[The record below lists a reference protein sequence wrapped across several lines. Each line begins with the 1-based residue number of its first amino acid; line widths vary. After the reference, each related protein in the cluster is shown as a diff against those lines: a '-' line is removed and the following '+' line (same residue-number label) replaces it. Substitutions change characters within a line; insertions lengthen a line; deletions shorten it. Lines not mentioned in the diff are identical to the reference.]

1 MVIRTC
7 DHCEYSTSC
16 KSSYDDHMKSKR
28 HQERVENGSE
38 ELRIYFECKNCKKEY
53 NSKYGLNRHNKTCKK
68 VEESPPIS
76 IFDDTVIRQR
86 VEEIRTE
93 LQTPI
98 SNKLISMILDKTK
111 LIEELHTKIGDV
123 VIPYQMNTSTS
134 KFEYN
139 GFSIEYKTEERMI
152 HGIQLCEAC
161 NVNILDWYS
170 SENIQS
176 DDPNFSG
183 DGVAGEVCNEE
194 VESPL
199 PWLNMNLAFELA
211 CWISPNLLLEL
222 AKWSQS
228 VSDTTTKEKD
238 LRIKLLEDM
247 YVNKQTRKDFLEKPV
262 VYMLTTEDNKN
273 KRTYIIGKSINL
285 KNRLSSY
292 NKTAE
297 HEVVYYRECK
307 DEETMS
313 LSENMIL
320 KKLRM
325 YREKANRDRFI
336 LPDEK
341 EITDFVDVIDTCVQF
356 FE

>member
-7 DHCEYSTSC
+7 DCCDYSTNSKC
-16 KSSYDDHMKSKR
+16 SYEYHMNSNR
-28 HQERVENGSE
+28 HQERVVNGKKE
-38 ELRIYFECKNCKKEY
+38 QLIFLECKNCKKKYE
-53 NSKYGLNRHNKTCKK
+53 SKSGLYRHNKACKK
-68 VEESPPIS
+68 VEETRQI
-76 IFDDTVIRQR
+76 IVFDDTVIRQR
-86 VEEIRTE
+86 VEEISME
-93 LQTPI
+93 LQTPM
-98 SNKLISMILDKTK
+98 SNKLISMIVDKTK
-111 LIEELHTKIGDV
+111 LIEDMQTKMGDV
-123 VIPYQMNTSTS
+123 AVQPIMNTSTS

-139 GFSIEYKTEERMI
+139 GFNIEYKTEERMI

-170 SENIQS
+170 SENIQP

-183 DGVAGEVCNEE
+183 DGVAFEVSSEE
-194 VESPL
+194 AESPL
-199 PWLNMNLAFELA
+199 PWLNMNPALRLAS
-211 CWISPNLLLEL
+211 WISPKLLLEL
-222 AKWSQS
+222 SQWSQS
-228 VSDTTTKEKD
+228 VSETTVKKKD

-247 YVNKQTRKDFLEKPV
+247 YVNKQSRKYFSDKPV

-273 KRTYIIGKSINL
+273 KRTYIIGKTINL
-285 KNRLSSY
+285 KSRLSVY

-320 KKLRM
+320 KKLRI

-336 LPDEK
+336 LPEEK
-341 EITDFVDVIDTCVQF
+341 EITDFVNVIDTCVQF